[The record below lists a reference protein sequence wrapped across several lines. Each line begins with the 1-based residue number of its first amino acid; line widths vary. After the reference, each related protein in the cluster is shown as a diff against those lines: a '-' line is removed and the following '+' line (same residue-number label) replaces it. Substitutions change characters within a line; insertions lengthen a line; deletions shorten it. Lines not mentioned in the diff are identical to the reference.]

1 MQAMAVGREP
11 DFQNVAADVS
21 PLHPNGPQNVALDS
35 RAVGADSPR
44 LLQFEALLRAGTVA
58 VDGQTVRFIRPGV
71 TEEYSVSMDGIRQDF
86 VVVERPAAQSLNTVN
101 PEAAGVSALHLN
113 NGENQSRLT
122 SAAKGEGELRV
133 ELTVTGARVEKIAYG
148 ARLVLEHSGRKIAYS
163 RLHVTD
169 ANGRELPARIEVLSG
184 AAEVTR
190 LKSNAEHGPRD
201 METSQSL
208 LTSAATDAKL
218 AVLVNDADA
227 VYPIRIDPTF
237 SDENWISMGGLPGT
251 DGTVNAVAADGA
263 GNLYIGGS
271 FTVAGDV
278 FANNVAKWDGDSWSA
293 LGSGVNDTVR
303 ALAVSDNILYVG
315 GSFSLASFSTSGG
328 LVVNGIAEWDG
339 ANWFPL
345 DWCRLRFWLLQ
356 RVRRGVCA
364 RLGGHRFYAGDFH

>member
-1 MQAMAVGREP
+1 
-11 DFQNVAADVS
+11 
-21 PLHPNGPQNVALDS
+21 
-35 RAVGADSPR
+35 
-44 LLQFEALLRAGTVA
+44 
-58 VDGQTVRFIRPGV
+58 
-71 TEEYSVSMDGIRQDF
+71 MDGIGQDF
-86 VVVERPAAQSLNTVN
+86 VVVEQPAAQSLNTVN

-113 NGENQSRLT
+113 NGENESRLT

-133 ELTVTGARVEKIAYG
+133 ELTVTGSRVEKIAYG

-339 ANWFPL
+339 ANWSPL
-345 DWCRLRFWLLQ
+345 GPGVGFDFGFYKGSGGVYALALAGTDLTLEELSLRLVASQ
-356 RVRRGVCA
+356 
-364 RLGGHRFYAGDFH
+364 